1 MGQKEELPNQK
12 KNFSKNSQAAG
23 LKKKVFQSLFALLVG
38 GIMLILLV
46 GSNATLSS
54 VSKEQLK
61 ALAYA
66 NQYLLGSKALT
77 YAVQAYAVTGEQK
90 YYDAYMNEL
99 NVDKNRDT
107 AWAGLEQINLNG
119 EEWSSFRQM
128 ADLSNGLVPLEQEA
142 IASVAAGDTQSA
154 IDYVFGKEYE
164 DTIARINDLSDKVIE
179 DIQTRKEAQSS
190 RIKVQQIA
198 FECLLIAAFWM
209 VVVQVIRVIKF
220 AREQLLHPIIEVEE
234 QMTELAAGNL
244 HVPLKL
250 KADDSEVGLMV
261 SAIANM
267 KENLTEMIS
276 EITSVLEQMGNGD
289 FQIHI
294 DREYVGD
301 FRQIKDSFLKISD
314 EMRGTLSTIS
324 AVTDQIDRGSEQ
336 LASAA
341 EDLAGGSTVQA
352 AKVSE
357 LMALIEAM
365 SSNMVRNAKE
375 AGESVELATNA
386 GVALTKG
393 NDKMQELKE
402 AIGEINKCSEQIR
415 TIINT
420 IQDIA
425 TQTNLLSLNAAI
437 EAARA
442 GEAGRGFAVVA
453 DQVKNLAEESAR
465 AAGETTKLIETTM
478 IAVEKGIV
486 MADETAVDILEVMGG
501 AREATEKMGG
511 MAVLLQK
518 DVESM
523 KQINESI
530 GLVSQIVDNNS
541 ATSEETAAVSEEQK
555 AQVQT
560 MVQMMDKFQF

>member
-119 EEWSSFRQM
+119 EEWSGFRQM

>member
-107 AWAGLEQINLNG
+107 AWAGLEQINLNE

-142 IASVAAGDTQSA
+142 ITLAAAGDIQPA

-244 HVPLKL
+244 HVPLNL

-301 FRQIKDSFLKISD
+301 FRQIKNSFLKISD

>member
-107 AWAGLEQINLNG
+107 AWAGLEQINLNE

-142 IASVAAGDTQSA
+142 ITLAAAGDIQSA

-244 HVPLKL
+244 HVPLNL

-301 FRQIKDSFLKISD
+301 FRQIKNSFLKISD